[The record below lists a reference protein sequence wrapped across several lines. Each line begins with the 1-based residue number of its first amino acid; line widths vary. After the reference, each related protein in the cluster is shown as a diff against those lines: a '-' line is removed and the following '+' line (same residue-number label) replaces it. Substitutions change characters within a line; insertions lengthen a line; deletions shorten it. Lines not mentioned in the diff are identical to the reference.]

1 MAILNIMGVMINR
14 KEKYSN
20 TVKFSHKIDK
30 IKNNSYIC
38 VELYFLIK
46 TGIET

>member
-1 MAILNIMGVMINR
+1 MVCSNIMSVMINR

-30 IKNNSYIC
+30 FKNNSYIC
-38 VELYFLIK
+38 VEYIF
-46 TGIET
+46 

>member
-1 MAILNIMGVMINR
+1 MVCSNIMSVMINR
-14 KEKYSN
+14 KEKHLN

-38 VELYFLIK
+38 VEYIF
-46 TGIET
+46 